1 MGISYTLE
9 QERPIGVQA
18 NKIVE
23 ATFSGAYTAGG
34 EPLNPSDVN
43 LGKIEGV
50 TVMSV
55 VTNSG
60 YVIRHNRDA
69 GTLQAYESPGVASS
83 LTEVAG
89 GTDLTGEGVRLT
101 VKGRS

>member
-1 MGISYTLE
+1 MGISYSIE
-9 QERPIGVQA
+9 QARPIGVQA

-23 ATFSGAYTAGG
+23 ATFDASYTAGG
-34 EPLNPSDVN
+34 ESLGPSDVN
-43 LGKIEGV
+43 LSKIESV

-60 YVIRHNRDA
+60 YVIRHNRDS
-69 GTLQAYESPGVASS
+69 GTLQAYESPGTASS

-89 GTDLTGEGVRLT
+89 GTDLTGEGVRIE